1 MNSRALHAQQQ
12 ELQRHKLTD
21 SLNKAI
27 ASRPEKDEL
36 VERNI
41 LPDST
46 AAPALQNHQRELA
59 AAMRR
64 DSIEKHLQTRP
75 SPAELIKEGILEGL
89 YIFIAYM
96 SLFVLNLVQPTRI
109 PWMDLDHTINT
120 IAKQNIMSERNRMTQ
135 NEDQRLHCYLLYT
148 IA

>member
-1 MNSRALHAQQQ
+1 MSDAIPPATTSPISLERRNSLEKAIQNRPEAHELREKHILLNTNAAPYELTCLYKHEEYLLIQSRALQAQQQ

-75 SPAELIKEGILEGL
+75 SPADLIKEGILEG
-89 YIFIAYM
+89 F
-96 SLFVLNLVQPTRI
+96 
-109 PWMDLDHTINT
+109 
-120 IAKQNIMSERNRMTQ
+120 
-135 NEDQRLHCYLLYT
+135 
-148 IA
+148 

>member
-1 MNSRALHAQQQ
+1 MSNEMPPTTTSPISLERRNSLEKAIQNRPEAHELREKHILLSNAAPALHAQQQ
-12 ELQRHKLTD
+12 ELQRHRITD

-27 ASRPEKDEL
+27 ASRPDKDEL

-46 AAPALQNHQRELA
+46 AAPALQSHQRELA

-75 SPAELIKEGILEGL
+75 SPAELIKEGILE
-89 YIFIAYM
+89 ATE
-96 SLFVLNLVQPTRI
+96 NP
-109 PWMDLDHTINT
+109 LD
-120 IAKQNIMSERNRMTQ
+120 EP
-135 NEDQRLHCYLLYT
+135 
-148 IA
+148 

>member
-1 MNSRALHAQQQ
+1 MSD
-12 ELQRHKLTD
+12 ELTLPPRRSSSST
-21 SLNKAI
+21 AGAT
-27 ASRPEKDEL
+27 ASQTHRQLEQSYCFTTGKDEL

-75 SPAELIKEGILEGL
+75 SPAELIKEGILEG
-89 YIFIAYM
+89 
-96 SLFVLNLVQPTRI
+96 
-109 PWMDLDHTINT
+109 
-120 IAKQNIMSERNRMTQ
+120 
-135 NEDQRLHCYLLYT
+135 
-148 IA
+148 

>member
-1 MNSRALHAQQQ
+1 MQSRALQAQQQ

-75 SPAELIKEGILEGL
+75 SPADLIKDGILEGL
-89 YIFIAYM
+89 CRSSTDM
-96 SLFVLNLVQPTRI
+96 SIQ
-109 PWMDLDHTINT
+109 
-120 IAKQNIMSERNRMTQ
+120 
-135 NEDQRLHCYLLYT
+135 C
-148 IA
+148 

>member
-1 MNSRALHAQQQ
+1 MLHRLKPSRLVGHREQLLTNFRALHAQQQ

-46 AAPALQNHQRELA
+46 AAPSLQNHQRELA

-64 DSIEKHLQTRP
+64 DSIERHLQTRP
-75 SPAELIKEGILEGL
+75 SPAELIKEGILEGS
-89 YIFIAYM
+89 YRSRAYL
-96 SLFVLNLVQPTRI
+96 LFLILISMQPTRT
-109 PWMDLDHTINT
+109 PLMDLDHTFRCES
-120 IAKQNIMSERNRMTQ
+120 QSRG
-135 NEDQRLHCYLLYT
+135 
-148 IA
+148 

>member
-1 MNSRALHAQQQ
+1 VHECRKDPLIKSRALQAQQQ

-75 SPAELIKEGILEGL
+75 SPAELIKEGILEGSC
-89 YIFIAYM
+89 IPITYM
-96 SLFVLNLVQPTRI
+96 SYFKLILVQPTRT
-109 PWMDLDHTINT
+109 PWMDLDHVANT
-120 IAKQNIMSERNRMTQ
+120 KVELNVMTK
-135 NEDQRLHCYLLYT
+135 D
-148 IA
+148 I

>member
-1 MNSRALHAQQQ
+1 
-12 ELQRHKLTD
+12 
-21 SLNKAI
+21 LNKAI

-46 AAPALQNHQRELA
+46 VAPSLQNHQRELA

-75 SPAELIKEGILEGL
+75 SPAELIKEGILEGECK
-89 YIFIAYM
+89 IH
-96 SLFVLNLVQPTRI
+96 SLRLVLDANFG
-109 PWMDLDHTINT
+109 
-120 IAKQNIMSERNRMTQ
+120 AA
-135 NEDQRLHCYLLYT
+135 NENPVDGP
-148 IA
+148 

>member
-1 MNSRALHAQQQ
+1 MRSRALHAQQQ

-75 SPAELIKEGILEGL
+75 SPAELIKEGILEG
-89 YIFIAYM
+89 FRGSSTYM
-96 SLFVLNLVQPTRI
+96 SI
-109 PWMDLDHTINT
+109 P
-120 IAKQNIMSERNRMTQ
+120 
-135 NEDQRLHCYLLYT
+135 LLT
-148 IA
+148 LM

>member
-1 MNSRALHAQQQ
+1 MSDELTSATTSPISLERRNSLEKAMQNRPEVHELREKHILLNTNAAPALQAQQQ

-75 SPAELIKEGILEGL
+75 SPAELVKEGILE
-89 YIFIAYM
+89 ADE
-96 SLFVLNLVQPTRI
+96 NP
-109 PWMDLDHTINT
+109 LDGP
-120 IAKQNIMSERNRMTQ
+120 
-135 NEDQRLHCYLLYT
+135 
-148 IA
+148 

>member
-1 MNSRALHAQQQ
+1 MLHRMKLPRLIKHRGHSLTNPRALHAQQQ

-46 AAPALQNHQRELA
+46 VAPSLQNHQRELA

-75 SPAELIKEGILEGL
+75 SPAELIKEGILEGECK
-89 YIFIAYM
+89 IH
-96 SLFVLNLVQPTRI
+96 SLSLVLDANL
-109 PWMDLDHTINT
+109 D
-120 IAKQNIMSERNRMTQ
+120 AA
-135 NEDQRLHCYLLYT
+135 NENPIDGP
-148 IA
+148 

>member
-1 MNSRALHAQQQ
+1 MLHRILYPSLVRGGRLLMDCRALHAQQQ
-12 ELQRHKLTD
+12 ELQRHRITD

-27 ASRPEKDEL
+27 ASRPDKDEL

-46 AAPALQNHQRELA
+46 AAPALQSHQRELA

-89 YIFIAYM
+89 CI
-96 SLFVLNLVQPTRI
+96 SKTP
-109 PWMDLDHTINT
+109 
-120 IAKQNIMSERNRMTQ
+120 
-135 NEDQRLHCYLLYT
+135 RLCVY
-148 IA
+148 

>member
-1 MNSRALHAQQQ
+1 MQSRALQAQQQ

-75 SPAELIKEGILEGL
+75 LPADLIKDGILEGL
-89 YIFIAYM
+89 CRF
-96 SLFVLNLVQPTRI
+96 
-109 PWMDLDHTINT
+109 NT
-120 IAKQNIMSERNRMTQ
+120 ICQSNANLGVA
-135 NEDQRLHCYLLYT
+135 NENPLDGP
-148 IA
+148 

>member
-1 MNSRALHAQQQ
+1 MYRALHAQQQ
-12 ELQRHKLTD
+12 ELQRQRLTD

-27 ASRPEKDEL
+27 ASRPDKDEL

-41 LPDST
+41 LPEST
-46 AAPALQNHQRELA
+46 AAPALQSHQRELA

-89 YIFIAYM
+89 YIF
-96 SLFVLNLVQPTRI
+96 NLPRVFFYADSDAADENP
-109 PWMDLDHTINT
+109 LD
-120 IAKQNIMSERNRMTQ
+120 EP
-135 NEDQRLHCYLLYT
+135 
-148 IA
+148 

>member
-1 MNSRALHAQQQ
+1 MQSRALQAQQQ

-75 SPAELIKEGILEGL
+75 SPAELIKEGILEGS
-89 YIFIAYM
+89 Y
-96 SLFVLNLVQPTRI
+96 VQYRHSHSNANSDAANENP
-109 PWMDLDHTINT
+109 LDGP
-120 IAKQNIMSERNRMTQ
+120 
-135 NEDQRLHCYLLYT
+135 
-148 IA
+148 

>member
-1 MNSRALHAQQQ
+1 MNCRALHAQQQ
-12 ELQRHKLTD
+12 ELQRHRITD

-27 ASRPEKDEL
+27 ASRPDKDEL

-46 AAPALQNHQRELA
+46 AAPALQSHQRELA

-89 YIFIAYM
+89 CI
-96 SLFVLNLVQPTRI
+96 SKTP
-109 PWMDLDHTINT
+109 
-120 IAKQNIMSERNRMTQ
+120 
-135 NEDQRLHCYLLYT
+135 RLCVY
-148 IA
+148 